1 MKQTNHRRSI
11 TPVYVFII
19 IVVILSLLSSCS
31 KPGALLGLKTPVDA
45 NQIEVQFKVSLQNPL
60 LPDSHIMLELV
71 DDLTG
76 VYFNSTRVELTQAN
90 DLEYSIVIP
99 LAIFSDVKY
108 RYVRV
113 TNGTTFYE
121 YNGSNEQVRYRILHI
136 ESPLIVEDLVTAWS
150 DSLFIGRCGRIS
162 GQVIDAANNAPIPNL
177 IVTAG
182 GSEVLTSSDGSFLLN
197 NLPPGTHNL
206 VVYSMDGVYSTFQQ
220 GARVEAGAD
229 TPARIFLVKRPTTEV
244 DFIVSV
250 PRKSIQKMPLRFVSN
265 LSNLGNPYH
274 DLSSGSAGSAVNYP
288 VMTSITMNRYHI
300 HLTLP
305 VGFHLR
311 YKYSYGDGFWNA
323 ELDSAGNF
331 VVRDQFISQ
340 NTQIHDRVKTFTK
353 TGFPP
358 VTINVKVPENTPLNE
373 TVSLQLNPFGWLP
386 PLPMVDQGSRVWSF
400 TILSPLQYVNS
411 IGYRFCRN
419 GQCEVSAESNSENRT
434 FTPLSSSQTINTA
447 VISWQG
453 ISDSRIDSSKFLLQ
467 GNITPHPGFMAGF
480 ELSPLY
486 LPEWQA
492 FLQDGIDFIDQV
504 GADWIIISPTAT
516 YSLQSDLP
524 SIQIKAG
531 LDMKWDEM
539 VKLISNL
546 TVKDKQVILF
556 PIVTYTQSMVISDSQ
571 TLESEDYWI
580 TLFDRYQDFLY
591 TNADLAQFMG
601 CEGLIVNDFLQDLP
615 PAPPDVKVA
624 GIAIEDYINLRT
636 TEILNGLRARF
647 SGQLIGEISLNQLES
662 KLPGWIGQVDE
673 LYITFT
679 PSPINSAQDISD
691 LEHSFEDLLDSS
703 VKTLV
708 DHYQKPAIIGVAFP
722 SSSENREL
730 EEPQLNP
737 TNITATESELS
748 NQAQLYSAL
757 LTSVASR
764 DWIAGFFSRGLYPYV
779 SLQDTSA
786 TVYRK
791 PASEI
796 LWFWYHFL
804 LNKTIN

>member
-1 MKQTNHRRSI
+1 MKQTSQRRS
-11 TPVYVFII
+11 TKPVYVFILL
-19 IVVILSLLSSCS
+19 VVILSLLSSCS
-31 KPGALLGLKTPVDA
+31 KPGALLGLKTPADT
-45 NQIEVQFKVSLQNPL
+45 NQIEVQFIVSLQNPL
-60 LPDSHIMLELV
+60 PPDSQLMLEIV
-71 DDLTG
+71 DDVTG
-76 VYFNSTRVELTQAN
+76 VYFNSTRYELAQAD
-90 DLEYSIVIP
+90 DLEYSMVIP
-99 LAIFSDVKY
+99 LAILSDVKY

-113 TNGTTFYE
+113 TNGVSFYE
-121 YNGSNEQVRYRILHI
+121 FNSSNEQVRFRILHI
-136 ESPLIVEDLVTAWS
+136 ESPLIVEDQVAAWS
-150 DSLFIGRCGRIS
+150 DSLFYGQSGRIS
-162 GQVIDAANNAPIPNL
+162 GQVIEAANNAPIPNL

-182 GSEVLTSSDGSFLLN
+182 GSEVLTSSDGSFLIN
-197 NLPPGTHNL
+197 NLPPGVHNL

-220 GARVEAGAD
+220 GARVDAGAD

-250 PRKSIQKMPLRFVSN
+250 PRKSIQNLPLRFVSN

-274 DLSSGSAGSAVNYP
+274 DLSSGAAGSAVNFP

-305 VGFHLR
+305 VGFHLH

-331 VVRDQFISQ
+331 VVRDQLISQ

-358 VTINVKVPENTPLNE
+358 VTFNVKVPENTPLNE

-386 PLPMVDQGSRVWSF
+386 PLPMVNQGSRIWNF
-400 TILSPLQYVNS
+400 TILSPLQYVDS

-419 GQCEVSAESNSENRT
+419 GQCEIAAESGSENRT
-434 FTPLSSSQTINTA
+434 FTPLSSSQTINTT

-453 ISDSRIDSSKFLLQ
+453 ISDSQIDSSKFLLQ
-467 GNITPHPGFMAGF
+467 GNVTPHPGFMAGF
-480 ELSPLY
+480 ELSPFY
-486 LPEWQA
+486 LPEWQS

-539 VKLISNL
+539 VKMMSSFTIN
-546 TVKDKQVILF
+546 DKKLILF
-556 PIVTYTQSMVISDSQ
+556 PTINYTHTVLIFDNPAM
-571 TLESEDYWI
+571 ESEDYWI
-580 TLFDRYQDFLY
+580 TLFDRYQAFLY

-601 CEGLIVNDFLQDLP
+601 CEALIIRDFLQDLP
-615 PAPPDVKVA
+615 PAPPDVQVT
-624 GIAIEDYINLRT
+624 GIAIEDYVNLRT

-647 SGQLIGEISLNQLES
+647 SGRLIGEIPLNGQKS
-662 KLPGWIGQVDE
+662 KFPDWIGQVDE

-679 PSPINSAQDISD
+679 PSLINSAQNISD
-691 LEHSFEDLLDSS
+691 LDLSFEGLLDSS
-703 VKTLV
+703 VKALV
-708 DHYQKPAIIGVAFP
+708 DHYQKPVIIGVAFP
-722 SSSENREL
+722 SSSKTREL

-779 SLQDTSA
+779 TLQDTSA